1 MPYISVT
8 IGQKLEAAQK
18 ENLKTELG
26 RLITI
31 IPGKTEPALIVNIQ
45 DATSGSIYIGGAQ
58 IPCAYIDLRMY
69 TKTTE
74 EAKTRFTR
82 ETCAYIAREF
92 AIPVERQ
99 YLTISEHENW
109 GYDGEWH

>member
-1 MPYISVT
+1 MPYLAIS

-18 ENLKTELG
+18 DKLKTEMG

-31 IPGKTEPALIVNIQ
+31 IPGKTEPDLIVRIE
-45 DATSGSIYIGGAQ
+45 DGAAMYMGGEE
-58 IPCAYIDLRMY
+58 IPCAYIDLRVY

-74 EAKTRFTR
+74 EAKKRFTH
-82 ETCAYIAREF
+82 ETCACIAREF
-92 AIPVERQ
+92 GIPAERQ
-99 YLTISEHENW
+99 YLTIREFENW

>member
-1 MPYISVT
+1 MPYIAVN

-18 ENLKTELG
+18 EKLKTELG

-31 IPGKTEPALIVNIQ
+31 IPGKTEADLIVRIE
-45 DATSGSIYIGGAQ
+45 DGGSMYIGGRE
-58 IPCAYIDLRMY
+58 IPCAYIDLRVY
-69 TKTTE
+69 TQTTE
-74 EAKTRFTR
+74 EAKRCFTR

-92 AIPVERQ
+92 GIPAGRQ
-99 YLTISEHENW
+99 YLTIREFENW

>member
-1 MPYISVT
+1 MPYISIA
-8 IGQKLEAAQK
+8 IGKKLEAPQRDK
-18 ENLKTELG
+18 LKTELG

-31 IPGKTEPALIVNIQ
+31 IPGKTESGLIVHIQ
-45 DATSGSIYIGGAQ
+45 DSGVLYMGGAEV
-58 IPCAYIDLRMY
+58 PCAYIDLRVY

-74 EAKTRFTR
+74 EAKKRFTR

-92 AIPVERQ
+92 GIPIENQ
-99 YLTISEHENW
+99 YLTIAEFENW